1 MRNALLRPGS
11 TADGKD
17 ADHLAKVLTACVAH
31 VSLLHEQQHKALV
44 SLLLSMP
51 IWESTQVRVHVSSTS
66 LVDFCLLQ
74 CYAYLQQGALGQI
87 VHVVLPARKHSST
100 GETPHLSAPQAPRLP
115 AGPAAGHAGGGDSH
129 GCGQH
134 TPGGA
139 GPADAGQQPAPCP
152 PLPAVAGGGGGA

>member
-51 IWESTQVRVHVSSTS
+51 IWESTQVT
-66 LVDFCLLQ
+66 
-74 CYAYLQQGALGQI
+74 ALFWHI
-87 VHVVLPARKHSST
+87 A
-100 GETPHLSAPQAPRLP
+100 
-115 AGPAAGHAGGGDSH
+115 
-129 GCGQH
+129 
-134 TPGGA
+134 
-139 GPADAGQQPAPCP
+139 
-152 PLPAVAGGGGGA
+152 